1 MRYLILFTI
10 FSCSISLF
18 AQSNSDTATIILEEV
33 KVIEVVRPINNLGT
47 ICPIGYLPIRRTE
60 SKIGCSITFIPIKR
74 YYPVGIVHTNHSA
87 FGLPTYP
94 FRFENVNQM
103 ANTVAG
109 VLSMDGETPSILG
122 ARREGTAYYINGVRV
137 VEGFLPETIEQ

>member
-1 MRYLILFTI
+1 MRYFILFTI

-47 ICPIGYLPIRRTE
+47 ICPIGYLPIK
-60 SKIGCSITFIPIKR
+60 KIAPA
-74 YYPVGIVHTNHSA
+74 PVYNNNLLTVEEPNQSLKILISCGVGG
-87 FGLPTYP
+87 FKTYP
-94 FRFENVNQM
+94 FRFENINRM

-109 VLSMDGETPSILG
+109 VLC
-122 ARREGTAYYINGVRV
+122 Y
-137 VEGFLPETIEQ
+137 